1 MNNMRNSKYGSI
13 LHKEKDENGYTIRL
27 FGVKIF
33 TKKQVFQKA
42 ENNNERVGYP
52 SKFLEIVDEV
62 RPNTMVGIERL
73 YSLWCSV
80 NYIVKNN
87 IDGDIVECGVWRG
100 GCCELIAKT
109 LVSLGSTSRKIYMYD
124 TFEGMSV
131 PDEIDVTYDGKT
143 KAKEIMLEMQKE
155 GSYEYGEK
163 NWCES
168 PIQHVYSVMVKTG
181 YPMENVCL
189 VKGKVEDTIP
199 NVMPNHICILRLDTD
214 WYESTKHEMLH
225 LYKNLSQGGVLI
237 SDDYYYWAGC
247 KKAIDEYFS
256 NKKKPL
262 LCKTESGFTAVKC

>member
-1 MNNMRNSKYGSI
+1 MNNMKNSKYGSI

-33 TKKQVFQKA
+33 TKKQVFQKI

-52 SKFLEIVDEV
+52 SKFLKIVDEV
-62 RPNTMVGIERL
+62 RPITMVGIERL

-80 NYIVKNN
+80 NYVVKNN

-109 LVSLGSTSRKIYMYD
+109 LESLGNTSRRIYMYD
-124 TFEGMSV
+124 TFEGMTKPEEV
-131 PDEIDVTYDGKT
+131 DVSYDGKI
-143 KAKEIMLEMQKE
+143 KAKEMLELFEKK
-155 GSYEYGEK
+155 GNYEYGEK
-163 NWCES
+163 GWCES
-168 PIQHVYSVMVKTG
+168 SIQHVHNVMAGTG

-199 NVMPNHICILRLDTD
+199 DVMPNNISILRLDTD

-237 SDDYYYWAGC
+237 SDDYYYWTGC
-247 KKAIDEYFS
+247 KKAIDDYFS
-256 NKKKPL
+256 DQKKPL
-262 LCKTESGFTAVKC
+262 FCKTEHGFTAVKS